1 MSAANMLLHAWDT
14 PFGVPPFDR
23 ISSSDYLP
31 ALREGMMDQNL
42 EIAAIVDNPD
52 AATFANTIEALEIS
66 GAALARVSNVF
77 YAVNAAH
84 ADKTIRETAVVVAP
98 EMAAHKD
105 GILLNEALFD
115 RVRDVYEQR
124 EGLELGAEQ
133 RRLLEETHKRFV
145 RAGAGLQGS
154 AQSRLREINARLA
167 ELAQQF
173 DVNLLDETNDFELR
187 VTDRADLG
195 DLPGNLV
202 EMAAAEAERR
212 GHDPESWVFTLH
224 RARINPFLQYSP
236 NRALRK
242 KIYEA
247 YALRGDNDNA
257 ADNKA
262 IIAQTVA
269 LRAERAAL
277 IGYESHAHYVLADEM
292 AESPDRVFELLDQI
306 WQPAR
311 QVAETERA
319 DLQARM
325 AAEGIDEAI
334 RGWDWRYYSEKVRKA
349 RFDIDDDALR
359 PYFEVNA
366 VRDGVFALAT
376 RLFGLQFEERDDLPK
391 WHPDQQVF
399 EVTEADGSH
408 LAVLYM
414 DYFAR
419 ETKQGGAWMNELRQQ
434 SNVDGFV
441 TPIVTNN
448 FDFPAPTDTA
458 PSLLSL
464 RNAETFFHE
473 FGHALHGM
481 FSNVTYESLSGT
493 NTPRDFVEFPSQVME
508 NWMRTPEVLGMFAR
522 HYQTGDPMPQA
533 TIDRINA
540 SAKFNQGFHTVEYMA
555 ATYLDMAYHM
565 RDTAETIEPRAF
577 ESDAMAA
584 IGLLDEIIPRYRSG
598 YFAHIFAGG
607 YSAGYYSY
615 IWSEVLDADTFMAF
629 KEKDLFDAETAAAY
643 RKHILSAG
651 GTRPGMELYRDFLG
665 RDPEISPL
673 LEKRGLN

>member
-84 ADKTIRETAVVVAP
+84 ADKTIRETAGVVAP

-224 RARINPFLQYSP
+224 RASINPFLQYSP

-391 WHPDQQVF
+391 WHPD
-399 EVTEADGSH
+399 
-408 LAVLYM
+408 
-414 DYFAR
+414 AR
-419 ETKQGGAWMNELRQQ
+419 
-434 SNVDGFV
+434 
-441 TPIVTNN
+441 
-448 FDFPAPTDTA
+448 
-458 PSLLSL
+458 PS
-464 RNAETFFHE
+464 RA
-473 FGHALHGM
+473 
-481 FSNVTYESLSGT
+481 
-493 NTPRDFVEFPSQVME
+493 
-508 NWMRTPEVLGMFAR
+508 AR
-522 HYQTGDPMPQA
+522 G
-533 TIDRINA
+533 
-540 SAKFNQGFHTVEYMA
+540 
-555 ATYLDMAYHM
+555 
-565 RDTAETIEPRAF
+565 
-577 ESDAMAA
+577 
-584 IGLLDEIIPRYRSG
+584 
-598 YFAHIFAGG
+598 
-607 YSAGYYSY
+607 
-615 IWSEVLDADTFMAF
+615 
-629 KEKDLFDAETAAAY
+629 
-643 RKHILSAG
+643 
-651 GTRPGMELYRDFLG
+651 
-665 RDPEISPL
+665 
-673 LEKRGLN
+673 